1 MQVFIVVRQ
10 VFSFYQVANWVI
22 VRVSIV
28 ALKQIWFSCLVFEI
42 TLVGDLIRKDNKV
55 ICFRID
61 IPDF

>member
-28 ALKQIWFSCLVFEI
+28 ALKQIWFSCLVCEI